1 MLLIGF
7 SIQWI
12 GRKSTYINVLL
23 NIAEHHQQHDEIGKT
38 LKYILHE
45 RFATKCHKSTHT
57 QRAGWGHT
65 DYQTMERQLKKRQQQ
80 QQRYTNE
87 EEEEGQTQSP
97 GQVVP
102 PLQQHEQQEETQLS
116 AKELMCKVTEFSG
129 EHRLHVGGVP
139 SLSQLSARV
148 IRMDALG
155 GRLERLDE
163 CCDAYKFQLLAW
175 PELST
180 RILRR
185 LDERG
190 DKNAEINNALW
201 AYFVSRH
208 LHTEHLPADCQQWR
222 HVQERRERSLQMSV
236 QRMKQM
242 REGGDDNY
250 TKLNNKSNN
259 NNNKSN
265 NKNNN
270 NNNMKCLKISKS
282 QQDRL
287 HQRQRRRI
295 FHQSTGDLS
304 RIQKLREE
312 HHKRRRKR

>member
-1 MLLIGF
+1 
-7 SIQWI
+7 
-12 GRKSTYINVLL
+12 
-23 NIAEHHQQHDEIGKT
+23 
-38 LKYILHE
+38 
-45 RFATKCHKSTHT
+45 
-57 QRAGWGHT
+57 
-65 DYQTMERQLKKRQQQ
+65 
-80 QQRYTNE
+80 
-87 EEEEGQTQSP
+87 
-97 GQVVP
+97 
-102 PLQQHEQQEETQLS
+102 
-116 AKELMCKVTEFSG
+116 MCKVTEFSG

-155 GRLERLDE
+155 GRLERLDQ

-208 LHTEHLPADCQQWR
+208 LHTEHLPADCQRWR
-222 HVQERRERSLQMSV
+222 HVQERRERSLQLSV

-242 REGGDDNY
+242 REGGDDSNNY
-250 TKLNNKSNN
+250 NNNKTNNINNKSNN
-259 NNNKSN
+259 NSH
-265 NKNNN
+265 
-270 NNNMKCLKISKS
+270 MKCLKISKS

-287 HQRQRRRI
+287 HQRRRRI
-295 FHQSTGDLS
+295 FQSTGDLS
-304 RIQKLREE
+304 RLQKLREE

>member
-1 MLLIGF
+1 MD
-7 SIQWI
+7 
-12 GRKSTYINVLL
+12 
-23 NIAEHHQQHDEIGKT
+23 H
-38 LKYILHE
+38 
-45 RFATKCHKSTHT
+45 
-57 QRAGWGHT
+57 
-65 DYQTMERQLKKRQQQ
+65 QLKKRQQQ
-80 QQRYTNE
+80 HRYNND
-87 EEEEGQTQSP
+87 EEGQTHH
-97 GQVVP
+97 
-102 PLQQHEQQEETQLS
+102 QQQQQQQLS

-155 GRLERLDE
+155 GQLERLDQ

-190 DKNAEINNALW
+190 DANAEVNNALW

-208 LHTEHLPADCQQWR
+208 LHTETLPKDCQRWR
-222 HVQERRERSLQMSV
+222 HVQERRERSLQLSV

-242 REGGDDNY
+242 REGNGGGDD
-250 TKLNNKSNN
+250 SNN
-259 NNNKSN
+259 NNKASNKTNRSN
-265 NKNNN
+265 NSS
-270 NNNMKCLKISKS
+270 MKCLKISKS
-282 QQDRL
+282 QQDRI
-287 HQRQRRRI
+287 HQQRRRRI
-295 FHQSTGDLS
+295 FQQSTGDLS
-304 RIQKLREE
+304 RLQKLREE